1 MKRIISL
8 ILAAVVVSLCLFAC
22 STEGTP
28 NETDGQND
36 GTNAP
41 SGNGGSSAG
50 SNGGNAG
57 GSSNGSGDA
66 ETEDPTGRYTK
77 FDLRASYDETEAV
90 KITFSETS
98 ATVEGKGAEAS
109 GTTVS
114 ITRDG
119 TYIISGSCSDG
130 RIIVEVPSTDKVQL
144 VLAGLKLT
152 SKSSAPIWIKGA
164 DKTSITLADG
174 TVNSLADTGE
184 YTDANVDGE
193 PNACLFSKDDLTING
208 TGSLEVTSNV
218 NNGITSKD
226 DLKIVSGTITVNA
239 QNHGIRGNDS
249 VSIRGGTITVSA
261 KNDGIKS
268 SQEEKEDKGYIYI
281 DGGTISIDAGDD
293 CLQAPRDITI
303 TADAS
308 VSVDAGGKQ
317 VNCDGTTNIAEGAL
331 K

>member
-8 ILAAVVVSLCLFAC
+8 ILAAIAVSLCLFAC
-22 STEGTP
+22 SNDGTP
-28 NETDGQND
+28 NETDDRNG

-41 SGNGGSSAG
+41 SGNGGSPAG
-50 SNGGNAG
+50 SNGG
-57 GSSNGSGDA
+57 SSNSGGDA

-144 VLAGLKLT
+144 VLSGLKLT

-193 PNACLFSKDDLTING
+193 PN
-208 TGSLEVTSNV
+208 
-218 NNGITSKD
+218 
-226 DLKIVSGTITVNA
+226 
-239 QNHGIRGNDS
+239 R
-249 VSIRGGTITVSA
+249 
-261 KNDGIKS
+261 
-268 SQEEKEDKGYIYI
+268 
-281 DGGTISIDAGDD
+281 
-293 CLQAPRDITI
+293 
-303 TADAS
+303 
-308 VSVDAGGKQ
+308 
-317 VNCDGTTNIAEGAL
+317 
-331 K
+331 